1 MKKYNTNLLQIKLN
15 FYILVNYP
23 LQPNPHDS
31 AQSMSRR
38 KFICHNSN
46 NYSSTH
52 ALSEEALLIEG
63 SIAAQTDE
71 QGTESTMDWAEETNS
86 RMTCSE
92 TMNKDSAFQIQ
103 HSSTTSK
110 RIEINSA
117 QETDD
122 TARSSDKKFSEIDI
136 DIGEQTAEEQEMDN
150 MFPIGSSPT
159 IEEIMTAMKPEDGMQ
174 FNSRD
179 EAFMFFCKYARKT
192 GFAVKKSSTRES
204 RIDCKLDK
212 QIFRC
217 TKEGKKQQ
225 GKGWTKGEPTA

>member
-1 MKKYNTNLLQIKLN
+1 M
-15 FYILVNYP
+15 
-23 LQPNPHDS
+23 
-31 AQSMSRR
+31 
-38 KFICHNSN
+38 
-46 NYSSTH
+46 
-52 ALSEEALLIEG
+52 
-63 SIAAQTDE
+63 
-71 QGTESTMDWAEETNS
+71 ESTMDWAEETNS

-92 TMNKDSAFQIQ
+92 TMNKNSGFLIQ

-136 DIGEQTAEEQEMDN
+136 DIGEQIAEEQEMDN
-150 MFPIGSSPT
+150 MFPIGTCPT
-159 IEEIMTAMKPEDGMQ
+159 IEEISTAMKPEDGMQ

-192 GFAVKKSSTRES
+192 GFAVKKSPTRES
-204 RIDCKLDK
+204 TIDCKLDK